1 MLHLSKVITLEK
13 KEWKKM
19 ARPGLEP
26 TTNRLEVHTVNR
38 YTTDTYKK
46 WKQNIFFKFN
56 LWLLSRG
63 ATFRMLAS
71 YSEFVL
77 VAIHTRFVSNR

>member
-46 WKQNIFFKFN
+46 
-56 LWLLSRG
+56 
-63 ATFRMLAS
+63 
-71 YSEFVL
+71 
-77 VAIHTRFVSNR
+77 